1 MPNNLPSIEWAV
13 FGLLLFL
20 DFYHNMLFAVM
31 TKNEYNSRSAGRIVM
46 KLVSIPMFSRLGFL
60 NMHFKFS

>member
-1 MPNNLPSIEWAV
+1 M
-13 FGLLLFL
+13 F
-20 DFYHNMLFAVM
+20 FAVM

-46 KLVSIPMFSRLGFL
+46 KLVSITMFSRLGFL